1 MKTHM
6 DELADRLESAGAD
19 PAAVT
24 QLIVRVCDEGDA
36 AVAALTLAFD
46 GVSVSDPRVPSSAAQ
61 AAWQGL
67 PEAEKEALQR
77 AARNIRA
84 FATAQ
89 RARLQDFEVEVEPGV
104 FVGQRALPVKRAAC
118 YAPGGRYPLPSTVLM
133 TVIPAVVAG
142 VAEVV
147 LLSPPGPNG
156 RPHRHVLA
164 AAWLAGATE
173 ILAVGGVQ
181 AVAAVALGTETIRP
195 VDLVVG
201 PGNAWVTE
209 AKRQL
214 YGRVGIDALAGPS
227 EVLVLADRQADPER
241 VAADMLAQAEHDPQ
255 AEAVALTDDADQAH
269 AIRQA
274 IDRQLRSLPTADIAR
289 ASLEAHGAV
298 IVVDEYEQ
306 MLTFA
311 NRRAP
316 EHLHLHLTDAAEVA
330 NRLQAYGAVFV
341 GEHSAEVFGD
351 YCSGSNHV
359 LPTGGAARYTGG
371 LSVQTFVRL
380 LGSQRLTR
388 EGAANLAPTVATMAR
403 IEGLEAHAR
412 AGELRGAWAGD
423 QTGEG
428 VSA

>member
-241 VAADMLAQAEHDPQ
+241 VAA
-255 AEAVALTDDADQAH
+255 H